1 MNLILSRQKNCQWN
15 SGWELGWLIKLSS
28 WSWQELEEKVN
39 SLLFPRIRQWQ
50 WLLECRRER
59 QHSIWKHCNISEW
72 WKCRLSMIGK
82 QCKRQMTSL
91 SLSLL
96 IQVNLK
102 WVFNREKIWIWRRN
116 YALKMGWEQM
126 DEFMGPELHSPSPA
140 LLKSLDGLNKRR
152 HVMLKSSIVTVLN
165 LKILSILK
173 DCNKG
178 LASFS

>member
-1 MNLILSRQKNCQWN
+1 
-15 SGWELGWLIKLSS
+15 
-28 WSWQELEEKVN
+28 
-39 SLLFPRIRQWQ
+39 
-50 WLLECRRER
+50 
-59 QHSIWKHCNISEW
+59 
-72 WKCRLSMIGK
+72 
-82 QCKRQMTSL
+82 
-91 SLSLL
+91 
-96 IQVNLK
+96 
-102 WVFNREKIWIWRRN
+102 
-116 YALKMGWEQM
+116 M